1 MVTEQMKI
9 LQCLCG
15 ICIILVAENSTLG
28 WSQNLAPTFLTNMTV
43 VRITEDAPR
52 GTSVFRI
59 AADDKDGDLLSYG
72 LEGELALFYFTVNSS
87 SGDVTV
93 KEAVDREVKKT
104 LHIYVE
110 DVNDNA
116 PAFKGLPYR
125 ADVAEQNENVGTE
138 IFRVFAGD
146 IDRGKNGSVNY
157 EILELIP
164 SENAVLFEISKNGS
178 VYLKG
183 QLDFST
189 NSIYQLLIK
198 ALDQGEPEAK
208 YSTTRLIVNVID
220 VPNKPPEFL
229 QSFYHVRVPEN
240 LPVNTD
246 IITVTAVDGDR
257 GINNPVR
264 YSING
269 SGAFTVDNVTGR
281 ISAVSLLD
289 REQMSELI
297 TINITAS
304 ELVKGVKDRSA
315 TTTAAITILILD
327 VNDNAPIFYT
337 EQIVATDAFHVTVPE
352 ETANNVPILHI
363 LVQDLDQGNNGTFE
377 VFLLG
382 ADSTAFNLNQNIVY
396 NEGILLL
403 QVANSEALDFEK
415 NHVFQFQLF
424 AVEMETQEMFS
435 SVAVV
440 RVDITDRNDNSPVFD
455 QDYFILEVPED
466 STNGYNVT
474 CITATDADS
483 ANFGKITY
491 RLLGSDSVLQT
502 FDVDPQLGTFFVK
515 NETFLDREKRQQLF
529 VTLQAKDGGGLSTNV
544 QIEVS
549 ISDANDEVPV
559 FQQNSY
565 TGFIKENVIKNIV
578 QVQAFDKDQEDSPN
592 SQVTYRIIDG
602 DPAEYFTINSSTG
615 IISVVEPL
623 DRESMDASSSGII
636 NLTVQ
641 AKDCGNPAQSST
653 TQVIIKVE
661 DVNDNEPVFNQSTF
675 FVAVPEDWLDQCVVS
690 IWATDNDAT
699 DPNHLISYRIEDG
712 ARGQFILSTEQGDL
726 HQSAACIHVNPESR
740 LDYDGGPRK
749 YKLTVAANDFGFD
762 PNTGCTMIE
771 VDILD
776 VNDEAPVLIGS
787 SLSDVFARENG
798 RINTTV
804 AVIQAF
810 DADTDAE
817 LHFFIRGTECLD
829 DKRER
834 LSTSLCK
841 NWFQVMER
849 SGSLFYAGPVDRES
863 VQAVQLRVQVVDYNT
878 VLSSD
883 MSEEGHI
890 KVIIADENDNPPVF
904 TRTENKYVVVSELIT
919 EGLEITMF
927 EATDCDVG
935 KNGIITFRVVE
946 VTFSPADAPSLNR
959 TAEES
964 FYIQTSLNSNYRW
977 EGSLRIRNYLHFTR
991 KGSWKVKVAAID
1003 GGFPNNTV
1011 HHLLEVFVVDGSSK
1025 LQLAFDSPP
1034 GSVLLNEKEI
1044 LSILEAVVPGT
1055 DVIVSKIS
1063 PAIKNTSLRGTLMD
1077 VYFIC
1082 GNGTAVDPDVVRGW
1096 PKIVWHD
1103 LKKTTRILLRVLVNV
1118 HPSINKTE
1126 TAFPLL
1132 PLPLL
1137 LDRALFLA
1145 ELGEGKILEIS
1156 WQMLEVEQACPLV
1169 AVFGVSGLPVLQM
1182 GTKEDVLAF
1191 VSPIAWRQM
1200 EQNVSVLSGLIDTGL
1215 ITVGSRSSHLQSD
1228 NKDVLYGVIFILVAT
1243 NIISIT
1249 VAAFVPVCIRQ
1260 RYQRKLKA
1268 ALALSATVLTSVRSN
1283 PMISVAPG
1291 TNMHASEGS
1300 NPVWNRALFSE
1311 ATCHFNAE
1319 ACLDQKSLNSIDDN
1333 VIADEKD
1340 YFNIRKPGIY
1350 KRQDKREKG
1359 ARERDVKNSQD
1370 FLTAALASREGYVN
1384 VLVYWT
1390 SRHEELPIYFTDT
1403 HPAGMWVGSC
1413 AWIGKIKF

>member
-1 MVTEQMKI
+1 MVTEKMKI

-15 ICIILVAENSTLG
+15 ICIILVTENSTFG
-28 WSQNLAPTFLTNMTV
+28 WSQNLAPTFLANMTV
-43 VRITEDAPR
+43 VRIIEAAPR

-59 AADDKDGDLLSYG
+59 AADDKDGDPLSYG

-93 KEAVDREVKKT
+93 KEAVDREVYANSNDHFGIIITVGDGINALVKKT

-125 ADVAEQNENVGTE
+125 ADVAE
-138 IFRVFAGD
+138 
-146 IDRGKNGSVNY
+146 
-157 EILELIP
+157 LIP
-164 SENAVLFEISKNGS
+164 SENAVLFEIAKNGS
-178 VYLKG
+178 IYLKG

-198 ALDQGEPEAK
+198 ARDQGEPEAK

-220 VPNKPPEFL
+220 APNKPPEFL
-229 QSFYHVRVPEN
+229 HSFYHVRVPEN

-246 IITVTAVDGDR
+246 IITVTAIDGDR

-281 ISAVSLLD
+281 ISAVSLMD

-297 TINITAS
+297 TINVTAS
-304 ELVKGVKDRSA
+304 ELVKGVKDCSA
-315 TTTAAITILILD
+315 TTTTAITILILD

-337 EQIVATDAFHVTVPE
+337 EHRVATDTFHVTVPE

-363 LVQDLDQGNNGTFE
+363 FVQDLDQGNNGTFE

-396 NEGILLL
+396 NEGILSL

-466 STNGYNVT
+466 SANGYNVT

-483 ANFGKITY
+483 SNFRKITY
-491 RLLGSDSVLQT
+491 RLIGSASVLQT

-529 VTLQAKDGGGLSTNV
+529 VTLQARDGGGLSTNV

-559 FQQNSY
+559 FQRNSY
-565 TGFIKENVIKNIV
+565 TGFIKENVVKNIV

-623 DRESMDASSSGII
+623 DRESMDASSNGII

-641 AKDCGNPAQSST
+641 AKDCGNPAQTST
-653 TQVIIKVE
+653 TQVVIKVE

-675 FVAVPEDWLDQCVVS
+675 FVAVPEDRLDQCVVS
-690 IWATDNDAT
+690 IWATDNDVT

-726 HQSAACIHVNPESR
+726 HQYAACIHVNPESR

-762 PNTGCTMIE
+762 PNTGCTTIE

-776 VNDEAPVLIGS
+776 VNDEVPVLIGS

-810 DADTDAE
+810 DPDTDAE

-829 DKRER
+829 DKGER

-904 TRTENKYVVVSELIT
+904 TRTEYKKVVVSELIT

-935 KNGIITFRVVE
+935 KNGIITFCVVE

-959 TAEES
+959 TPEES

-977 EGSLRIRNYLHFTR
+977 EGSLRIRNHLHFTR

-1063 PAIKNTSLRGTLMD
+1063 PAVKNTSLRGTLMD

-1082 GNGTAVDPDVVRGW
+1082 GNGTAVDPDVVRG
-1096 PKIVWHD
+1096 
-1103 LKKTTRILLRVLVNV
+1103 
-1118 HPSINKTE
+1118 
-1126 TAFPLL
+1126 
-1132 PLPLL
+1132 
-1137 LDRALFLA
+1137 
-1145 ELGEGKILEIS
+1145 
-1156 WQMLEVEQACPLV
+1156 
-1169 AVFGVSGLPVLQM
+1169 
-1182 GTKEDVLAF
+1182 
-1191 VSPIAWRQM
+1191 QM
-1200 EQNVSVLSGLIDTGL
+1200 EQNVSVLSRLIDTGL

-1228 NKDVLYGVIFILVAT
+1228 NKDVLYRVIFILVAT

-1249 VAAFVPVCIRQ
+1249 LAAFVPVCVRQ

-1268 ALALSATVLTSVRSN
+1268 ASALSATVLTSVRSN
-1283 PMISVAPG
+1283 PMVDAAPG

-1300 NPVWNRALFSE
+1300 NPIWNKALFSE
-1311 ATCHFNAE
+1311 ATCHFNAG

-1359 ARERDVKNSQD
+1359 ARGRDVKNSQD
-1370 FLTAALASREGYVN
+1370 FLTAALESREESKCTDPGK
-1384 VLVYWT
+1384 LVYLF
-1390 SRHEELPIYFTDT
+1390 SNEGLKCTDL
-1403 HPAGMWVGSC
+1403 
-1413 AWIGKIKF
+1413 